1 MSKSRR
7 RRVTTFANAA
17 DVAMEA
23 PVSNPTPACAV
34 IESPAA
40 EAASSLPSA
49 KLEAFLAN
57 SSCLQTPFVVVDTE
71 VVAQRYDALKA
82 ALPMADLF
90 YAVKANPGRPVLDT
104 LIARG
109 SSFDVA
115 SVGEIDL
122 CMEAGVPADRISYGN
137 TIKKR
142 AHVEYAYEQGVRL
155 FAFDAEP
162 ELDKLSQVAPEATV
176 FCRVLCDGKGAE
188 WPLSRKF
195 GCDPDEAERLLHIA
209 ADRGMKV
216 GVSFHVGSQQGN
228 VEAWDAALEIAARL
242 ARSLMGRTE
251 PVRLDVVNVG
261 GGFPGT
267 YLREMPSAKQ
277 YGEAIAASFARH
289 FGPLYGDYLPRIIAE
304 PGRYLVADAGVLRT
318 EVVLVSRKHELDEKR
333 WVYLDCGKFSGLAE
347 TMEEAIRYKFRT
359 PHDADVENGAPTG
372 AVIIAGPSCDSAD
385 VLYEKTDYRM
395 PIALVEGDKLDV
407 LSTGAYTTTYS
418 SVGFNGFAPLADY
431 YI

>member
-1 MSKSRR
+1 M
-7 RRVTTFANAA
+7 TTFENA
-17 DVAMEA
+17 VNEAMDA
-23 PVSNPTPACAV
+23 PVSEPTPACAV
-34 IESPAA
+34 LDSPSTDAA
-40 EAASSLPSA
+40 LMHPSA

-57 SSCLQTPFVVVDTE
+57 SSHLQTPFVVVDTD
-71 VVAQRYDALKA
+71 VVAQRYDALQA

-109 SSFDVA
+109 SFFDVA

-122 CMEAGVPADRISYGN
+122 CLNAGVTPDRISYGN

-142 AHVEYAYEQGVRL
+142 GHVEYAYDQGVRL

-162 ELDKLSQVAPEATV
+162 ELDKLSQAAPEATV

-195 GCDPDEAERLLHIA
+195 GCDPDEAERLLHLA
-209 ADRGMKV
+209 ADRGLKV

-261 GGFPGT
+261 GGFPGI
-267 YLREMPSAKQ
+267 YQREMPSIEK
-277 YGEAIAASFARH
+277 YGEAIAASLARH

-318 EVVLVSRKHELDEKR
+318 EVVLVSRKHEMDEKR

-347 TMEEAIRYKFRT
+347 TMEEAIRYRFRT
-359 PHDADVENGAPTG
+359 PHDEAVENGAPTG

-395 PIALVEGDKLDV
+395 PIALAEGDFIDII
-407 LSTGAYTTTYS
+407 STGAYTTTYS
-418 SVGFNGFAPLADY
+418 SVGFNGFAPLKDY